1 VDEIVEVSDDE
12 IARGIFFASQNNRLV
27 VEGGGA
33 AALAALLAHKVNI
46 SPDEKVCVVLSGGNI
61 DANLLA
67 RVLEQVLVRQGR
79 YLMLKMLVLDRPGS
93 LAGALAAAAEAG
105 ANVIEVF
112 HRRAM
117 WLAPLGRV
125 GIELLLEVRDNE
137 HGREVQKH
145 LQDLGFN
152 VEREGHGDWEE

>member
-1 VDEIVEVSDDE
+1 DDT
-12 IARGIFFASQNNRLV
+12 
-27 VEGGGA
+27 
-33 AALAALLAHKVNI
+33 
-46 SPDEKVCVVLSGGNI
+46 VCAVLCGGNI

-67 RVLEQVLVRQGR
+67 RVLEQVLVHQGR
-79 YLMLKMLVLDRPGS
+79 YIMLKLLVLDRPGM
-93 LAGALAAAAEAG
+93 LAALLNHVAETH

-125 GIELLLEVRDNE
+125 GIEMLLEVRDNE

-145 LQDLGFN
+145 LEAAGYQ
-152 VEREGHGDWEE
+152 VEREGQGDWEE